1 MDVTLTDGVSSL
13 RESFML
19 FADASGTLDLSSLT
33 VLMQGLGK
41 AVEEKDVRRLFA
53 MTSRDERFSITK
65 ATAADSDE
73 LCASFEHFCE
83 IMAQC
88 GDAKC
93 IPTSDDLLAAWNAF
107 STYDLCSGKFGHPT
121 SMQHIEGEKL
131 KQILLEVGQQLGEDE
146 VEELV
151 ARISTEDGFVSKE
164 TFFSIFDGIFEPS
177 GDSETMLSWQS
188 EGSG

>member
-1 MDVTLTDGVSSL
+1 MHDGGAGVG
-13 RESFML
+13 
-19 FADASGTLDLSSLT
+19 ANP
-33 VLMQGLGK
+33 
-41 AVEEKDVRRLFA
+41 
-53 MTSRDERFSITK
+53 
-65 ATAADSDE
+65 TAPA
-73 LCASFEHFCE
+73 
-83 IMAQC
+83 
-88 GDAKC
+88 
-93 IPTSDDLLAAWNAF
+93 
-107 STYDLCSGKFGHPT
+107 
-121 SMQHIEGEKL
+121 EKL